1 MNSNTIFRL
10 YTQGRSICFIVSPGN
25 MIFAVLEQHDCRH
38 YSEFEFLYLHF
49 LLEYHVMGQIK
60 VKLYCILKNC
70 HFPLTYCVALTT
82 VYALPCNTVMG
93 LFRTVSEVNGDFS
106 RKSEIF
112 PPLTFDDPA
121 EGVQLKFCNG
131 GSADKPGPCP

>member
-1 MNSNTIFRL
+1 
-10 YTQGRSICFIVSPGN
+10 

-112 PPLTFDDPA
+112 PPPYI
-121 EGVQLKFCNG
+121 
-131 GSADKPGPCP
+131 